1 MVLGI
6 APEFA
11 GVSTRSFHHSTSTA
25 SSDYELQGPRSCEQ
39 WQTSRCVSTA
49 MPSGGYTT
57 HASSGQGELETPT
70 HDPILAKCTRYEQA
84 VPATLRNCSYAAA
97 SATSS
102 RTSEQASGSSQSPSP
117 NSPPPAPPE
126 RGGRG
131 GVGLGWRLLGSAQI
145 DKPRME
151 IPGIT
156 MAADTQTQSWS
167 LSRRGATI
175 A

>member
-117 NSPPPAPPE
+117 NPPPPAPPE
-126 RGGRG
+126 RGGG
-131 GVGLGWRLLGSAQI
+131 GESGWGGSYCVTRKRI
-145 DKPRME
+145 N
-151 IPGIT
+151 PG
-156 MAADTQTQSWS
+156 QESP
-167 LSRRGATI
+167 GE
-175 A
+175 